1 MIFLPKPTGGD
12 MTRML
17 YIFRL
22 AKGRMV
28 EACTSVAIDRLI
40 GLGSIL
46 ILAMIFIPFEW
57 ELLTSTVTTH

>member
-1 MIFLPKPTGGD
+1 
-12 MTRML
+12 ML